1 MSYNST
7 GLSDEA
13 LKKYIPL
20 DMIHLTEVDS
30 TNTYAKSLA
39 GKKEITTPLVI
50 LADSQHGGRGR
61 LGRSFFSEDG
71 TGIYMSILLFPEI
84 SPSDIQHITTAA
96 AAATCRAIE
105 ALTDLSPKIK
115 WVNDIYIGGKKI
127 AGILTEG
134 SFDPVQGKISHAVLG
149 IGINVFSPARG
160 FPEDIKSIAASIFP
174 ETYPEHTDHN
184 SFFREKLAGRIID
197 EFMVYYKSISQK
209 PHFSDYKKR
218 MLLTSQEVSVITP
231 ISCTDAK
238 VIDLLDDFSLLVE
251 YPSGKREAL
260 LSGEVSLKIK

>member
-1 MSYNST
+1 MSYKST

-13 LKKYIPL
+13 LKKYISL
-20 DMIHLTEVDS
+20 NMIHLKEVDS
-30 TNTYAKSLA
+30 TNTYAKALVS
-39 GKKEITTPLVI
+39 KKEITPPLVI

-61 LGRSFFSEDG
+61 LGRSFFSEEG

-84 SPSDIQHITTAA
+84 SPADIQYITTAA

-105 ALTDLSPKIK
+105 ALTELSPMIK
-115 WVNDIYIGGKKI
+115 WVNDIYLGGKKI

-134 SFDPVQGKISHAVLG
+134 SFDPKSGKISHAVLG
-149 IGINVFSPARG
+149 IGINVFSPQGG
-160 FPEDIKSIAASIFP
+160 FPEDIKSIASSIFP
-174 ETYPEHTDHN
+174 ETYPEHLEKHP
-184 SFFREKLAGRIID
+184 FFREKLAGRIID
-197 EFMVYYKSISQK
+197 EFMVYYKSITEK
-209 PHFSDYKKR
+209 PHFDDYKNR
-218 MLLTSQEVSVITP
+218 MFLTSKEVSVITP
-231 ISCTDAK
+231 LSCTDAK